1 MKKKNA
7 NKMLKNVVS
16 VKRDLILCPSMLVP
30 RCVALHECV
39 ETTHNFAT
47 LANGLAFLVS

>member
-16 VKRDLILCPSMLVP
+16 VKRDLILCPMLVP

-39 ETTHNFAT
+39 ENTHNFAT